1 MAPQYAAAS
10 GGAGHRLDVRIT
22 GHRPAG
28 QPSAWE
34 RDTEGI
40 GTPAKACDFHG
51 RGSRVLSGS
60 KKVASLIADGSL
72 VEMIEDTLGR
82 LE

>member
-10 GGAGHRLDVRIT
+10 GGAGHRVDVRIT

-40 GTPAKACDFHG
+40 RTPAKACDFPG

-60 KKVASLIADGSL
+60 KKSHHSLLTAASSKWLRTPWVVSN
-72 VEMIEDTLGR
+72 
-82 LE
+82 